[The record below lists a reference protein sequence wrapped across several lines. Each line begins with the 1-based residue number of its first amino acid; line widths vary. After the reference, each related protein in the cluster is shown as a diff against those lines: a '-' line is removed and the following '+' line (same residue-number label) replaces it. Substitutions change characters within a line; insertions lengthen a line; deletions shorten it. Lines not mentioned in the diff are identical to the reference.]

1 MRDQATSHLVDRGI
15 ARTLVSM
22 AVPMLAGTF
31 SLSAY
36 NLADTWYVA
45 RLGTEPLAAMSFTF
59 PVVMFLGFFMR
70 GIGTGAMTVVAHA
83 LGGNRRHDAATVA
96 THASFLCILVSSV
109 LAVGGWFS
117 VRPIFGRL
125 GASGDILLM
134 AEQYMRIWYL
144 GMVFRS
150 LQVMFNDVVIGTGH
164 TRASSALM
172 VLGTVL
178 NFLLDPVMIFG
189 LLGFPRL
196 GIRGAAL
203 ATIVSEAIVMAS
215 GFVLLQRRYRLLS
228 FGRSPASRILSSWG
242 RILRIGVPSILSSVL
257 NPLSAGVV
265 TRLVATFGV
274 AAVAAYGAAGRIEM
288 FAFMIPMTVGMSLL
302 PFIAQN
308 YGAGRMDR
316 VRTVYRGA
324 TAFAIGFGLV
334 IALAFTFAARLLAG
348 FFTGDPAVTGV
359 LAKYIRITC
368 FGYGML
374 EVHRYATF
382 CMTGIHK
389 PLVSTALN
397 TLRLIVL
404 LLPLSYLGSRIAG
417 LTGLFWARFATDV
430 LAGSTGIGVVLWQLG
445 RTPTAHTGR
454 GIHREPLRA
463 DHPGDDPLGAVTG
476 AVQVPKRAEAHR
488 CP

>member
-1 MRDQATSHLVDRGI
+1 MNKPTEERMTSRLVERGI

-22 AVPMLAGTF
+22 AIPMLAGTF
-31 SLSAY
+31 ALNAY

-83 LGGNRRHDAATVA
+83 LGANRREDAATVT
-96 THASFLCILVSSV
+96 THASFLCVLVGSA
-109 LAVGGWFS
+109 LAAAGWFS
-117 VRPIFGRL
+117 TRPIFARL
-125 GASGDILLM
+125 GASGDILVM

-144 GMVFRS
+144 GMIFRS

-164 TRASSALM
+164 TKASSSLM

-178 NFLLDPVMIFG
+178 NFFLDPVMIFG
-189 LLGFPRL
+189 LLGFPKM

-203 ATIVSEAIVMAS
+203 ATIISEAIVMV
-215 GFVLLQRRYRLLS
+215 GGLLLLSRRYRLLS
-228 FGRSPASRILSSWG
+228 FSRSSASSMLSSWG

-257 NPLSAGVV
+257 TPLSSGVV
-265 TRLVATFGV
+265 TRLVAGFGV
-274 AAVAAYGAAGRIEM
+274 AAVAAFGVAGRIEM

-302 PFIAQN
+302 PFMAQN
-308 YGAGRMDR
+308 FGAGRMDR
-316 VRTVYRGA
+316 VRTAYRGA
-324 TAFAIGFGLV
+324 TTFAFGYGLL
-334 IALAFTFAARLLAG
+334 IAAAFVAAARLLAG
-348 FFTGDPAVTGV
+348 IFTKDPEVIGV
-359 LAKYIRITC
+359 LVRYIRITC

-404 LLPLSYLGSRIAG
+404 LVPLSYLGMRIAG
-417 LTGLFWARFATDV
+417 LSGMFWARLATDV
-430 LAGSTGIGVVLWQLG
+430 LAGAAGVAVVLWQLG
-445 RTPTAHTGR
+445 RAV
-454 GIHREPLRA
+454 A
-463 DHPGDDPLGAVTG
+463 DHPAKEGAG
-476 AVQVPKRAEAHR
+476 LPSDAEN
-488 CP
+488 PVSGS

>member
-1 MRDQATSHLVDRGI
+1 MDEPVQLKMTSHLVERGI
-15 ARTLVSM
+15 ARTLISM

-31 SLSAY
+31 ALNAY
-36 NLADTWYVA
+36 NLADTWFVS

-83 LGGNRRHDAATVA
+83 LGANRSDDAATIT
-96 THASFLCILVSSV
+96 THASFLCVLVGSV

-117 VRPIFGRL
+117 IRPIFSRL
-125 GASGDILLM
+125 GASGEILAM

-144 GMVFRS
+144 GMIFRS
-150 LQVMFNDVVIGTGH
+150 LQVMFNDVVISTGH
-164 TRASSALM
+164 TKASSSLM

-178 NFLLDPVMIFG
+178 NFGLDPVMIFG
-189 LLGFPRL
+189 LLGFPRM

-203 ATIVSEAIVMAS
+203 ATIISEGIVMVSA
-215 GFVLLQRRYRLLS
+215 FFLLLRRYRLLS
-228 FGRSPASRILSSWG
+228 FARATASSILSSWE

-257 NPLSAGVV
+257 NPLSSGVV
-265 TRLVATFGV
+265 TRLVAGFGV
-274 AAVAAYGAAGRIEM
+274 AAVAAFGVAGRIEM

-308 YGAGRMDR
+308 FGAGRMDR
-316 VRTVYRGA
+316 VRIVYRGA
-324 TAFAIGFGLV
+324 TAFAFGFGLA

-348 FFTGDPAVTGV
+348 FFTTDPEVTGV
-359 LAKYIRITC
+359 LVRYIRITC

-389 PLVSTALN
+389 PMISTALN
-397 TLRLIVL
+397 ALRLIVL
-404 LLPLSYLGSRIAG
+404 LVPLAYLGARIVGLAG
-417 LTGLFWARFATDV
+417 MFWARLATDV
-430 LAGSTGIGVVLWQLG
+430 LAGATGVIVVLWQLR
-445 RTPTAHTGR
+445 RTAPELPPASSD
-454 GIHREPLRA
+454 A
-463 DHPGDDPLGAVTG
+463 A
-476 AVQVPKRAEAHR
+476 A
-488 CP
+488 